1 MKLWKVRG
9 MDLVMVYSLVR
20 KLRILECEAPPK
32 GKAGAPHSRIA
43 ADFTGWEQDNE
54 LAEPYFLPTDL

>member
-1 MKLWKVRG
+1 